1 MSAQAKVI
9 SVNPGKKTLG
19 RFWEEG
25 LAGHEVGRRIIRTIA
40 VPAKPAGYI
49 AALTGISTDTGRTMS
64 LNLLLLRLLLGCGM
78 IVMAAMLLVG
88 TVTVQVAA
96 IVAGVS
102 ILLGM
107 FCRPVCIIASILF
120 AITTFN
126 GLDAGMF
133 QWETA
138 VIGVV
143 SVVFAVL
150 GPGRF
155 SVDQLIRSALIRLGR
170 K

>member
-40 VPAKPAGYI
+40 APAKPAGYI

-64 LNLLLLRLLLGCGM
+64 LNLLLRLLLGCGM
-78 IVMAAMLLVG
+78 IAMAAMLLVG

-138 VIGVV
+138 VLGVV

-155 SVDQLIRSALIRLGR
+155 SVDQLIRSALIHLGR